1 MWGHMKILTA
11 LILTIMIWSGAGPFT
26 IHRSFPPTNIRKAM
40 TDVDSD
46 IKLPNTPIKQFQVS
60 NREPHA
66 FPALLCSDAW
76 KRKKRMREEE
86 EEEEKRLSH
95 ISNPC

>member
-1 MWGHMKILTA
+1 
-11 LILTIMIWSGAGPFT
+11 
-26 IHRSFPPTNIRKAM
+26 M

>member
-1 MWGHMKILTA
+1 MTA
-11 LILTIMIWSGAGPFT
+11 LNSYIRDPVYTARAR
-26 IHRSFPPTNIRKAM
+26 HRNFPAQWQTNIRKAM

-60 NREPHA
+60 TRESHA

>member
-1 MWGHMKILTA
+1 LTA
-11 LILTIMIWSGAGPFT
+11 LILTITIWSTRRGPV
-26 IHRSFPPTNIRKAM
+26 HRFSRPAPTNIRKAM

-60 NREPHA
+60 TRESHA

-86 EEEEKRLSH
+86 EEEKTRLSH
-95 ISNPC
+95 ISNP